1 MGILSYT
8 LHIFLGYKLMCF
20 TDYRKFKCAFISQI
34 SRPQANSRK

>member
-20 TDYRKFKCAFISQI
+20 TDYRKF
-34 SRPQANSRK
+34 